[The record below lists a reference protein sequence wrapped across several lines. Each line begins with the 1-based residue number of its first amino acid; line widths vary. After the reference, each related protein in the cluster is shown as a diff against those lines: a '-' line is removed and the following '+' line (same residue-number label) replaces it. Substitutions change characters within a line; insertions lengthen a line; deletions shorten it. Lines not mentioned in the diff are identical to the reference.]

1 MTLETFTRRMDAH
14 KSAFVGGDQGGEREL
29 LPALFW
35 DGSEDWINEEN
46 CADFAALQSLKFD
59 DQTPEERAEDY
70 KGKGN
75 HALKYRHNKIYV
87 RKAVQHYTLALLEEF
102 DNAPLRS
109 VLYSNR
115 AHAALLLGNFGKAL
129 DDAKESIRLDPK
141 NIKGW
146 FRAAK
151 SALALE
157 KIDECVN
164 FATRGLEIEETNRDL
179 HVLLKNANKLFER
192 HAEHSRREQKSL
204 LQVDMFLSEAAKR
217 SLKFGPAVM
226 GTGQHLPELSRDEA
240 VMTHWVL
247 LVYPESM
254 QTDVIERFDERITIA
269 EQLDDMFGEQ
279 APPLEWDN
287 AKAYAREALELYYQS
302 HAVTA
307 YPTDVLKSLLL
318 ENFQGT
324 RGDATSSGEGTWNES
339 AVDHRDQHMIL
350 IDERMTLG
358 EVLAADDHI
367 IPGHPVL
374 YVVSKRTKFKTKF
387 VAGEWEL

>member
-1 MTLETFTRRMDAH
+1 M
-14 KSAFVGGDQGGEREL
+14 
-29 LPALFW
+29 
-35 DGSEDWINEEN
+35 
-46 CADFAALQSLKFD
+46 
-59 DQTPEERAEDY
+59 
-70 KGKGN
+70 
-75 HALKYRHNKIYV
+75 
-87 RKAVQHYTLALLEEF
+87 
-102 DNAPLRS
+102 
-109 VLYSNR
+109 
-115 AHAALLLGNFGKAL
+115 
-129 DDAKESIRLDPK
+129 
-141 NIKGW
+141 
-146 FRAAK
+146 
-151 SALALE
+151 
-157 KIDECVN
+157 N

-179 HVLLKNANKLFER
+179 HVLLKNANNLFER
-192 HAEHSRREQKSL
+192 RAEYSRREQQTL
-204 LQVDMFLSEAAKR
+204 LKVNVFLSEAAKR
-217 SLKFGPAVM
+217 SLKLGPAVM
-226 GTGQHLPELSRDEA
+226 GTGQHLPELARDEA

-247 LVYPESM
+247 FVYPESM

-269 EQLDDMFGEQ
+269 EQLDDMFGEE

-287 AKAYAREALELYYQS
+287 AKAYARDALELYYQS